1 MILPLIMLGAVADAF
16 IAPSSIRK
24 VPSRG
29 ATEAPGLDDADLSAL
44 STAATRMQ
52 LERRFSR
59 SVTRRKRVYLPYADA
74 ARWARGLGLSTEAE
88 WNEWVGLG
96 EGKNAYVPSRP
107 ADYYGGRGEWV
118 SWAHYLVGGADADA
132 APAPPPEVL
141 PQNYFADLDY
151 AGDAVP
157 WDLRG
162 RPQPAVRK
170 AWAAG
175 AFRNCR
181 EILDCGCGAGDNA
194 NYLASRGH
202 AVTGFDLSPSAVAA
216 ARERAAAPP
225 FADSIADAGGSARF
239 EVASC
244 ADLFDSPVYALAEEI
259 GGFPVALDSALLH
272 CFDLCRIFTSSS
284 RCTYGDCIGSMAWGP
299 KFDFHTGLDDKMQ
312 RRYVAELARVVRT
325 GGRLY
330 VGCFSDANPDPWSNP
345 RRLSE
350 AHLRALFA
358 GPAWRVEAVEPAWY
372 ERPRALNEGHRS
384 GAWTMAWWCRIC
396 RLGAM

>member
-1 MILPLIMLGAVADAF
+1 MSAAIRAQPQQAGSAAAASSKQQEQQAVVLVLTAAADAF
-16 IAPSSIRK
+16 LAPSPIRK

-29 ATEAPGLDDADLSAL
+29 ATEAPELDDADLSAL

-59 SVTRRKRVYLPYADA
+59 SVTRRRRLPCPTPTPRAGLVG
-74 ARWARGLGLSTEAE
+74 WAYRHEAE
-88 WNEWVGLG
+88 WEEWVGLG

-118 SWAHYLVGGADADA
+118 SWAHAPRRRRRRRRRA
-132 APAPPPEVL
+132 AA
-141 PQNYFADLDY
+141 A
-151 AGDAVP
+151 AGVHPSKLFRRTSIMRATRCRGR
-157 WDLRG
+157 LRG

-225 FADSIADAGGSARF
+225 FADSIADAGGSARCRGR
-239 EVASC
+239 VRPC
-244 ADLFDSPVYALAEEI
+244 ARRGLFDSPVYALAEEI
-259 GGFPVALDSALLH
+259 GGFPVALDSRCCTASTCVESLH
-272 CFDLCRIFTSSS
+272 HRAD
-284 RCTYGDCIGSMAWGP
+284 AV
-299 KFDFHTGLDDKMQ
+299 TGLHRID
-312 RRYVAELARVVRT
+312 
-325 GGRLY
+325 GR
-330 VGCFSDANPDPWSNP
+330 GA
-345 RRLSE
+345 SE
-350 AHLRALFA
+350 
-358 GPAWRVEAVEPAWY
+358 
-372 ERPRALNEGHRS
+372 
-384 GAWTMAWWCRIC
+384 I
-396 RLGAM
+396 